1 MKPNSPPKFQKEPL
15 AEEKKKYM
23 SISFSECENLT
34 EREINCP
41 YCGHALDGVFS
52 DISGHLRVKCHRCK
66 ANMVLNVAYFRR
78 QKGYG
83 KYKRYILQRRGE

>member
-1 MKPNSPPKFQKEPL
+1 MKPNVPPKFQKEPL
-15 AEEKKKYM
+15 SETKQKRL
-23 SISFSECENLT
+23 SISFEECKDLT
-34 EREINCP
+34 EREISCP

-83 KYKRYILQRRGE
+83 KHKGYIVSRFG